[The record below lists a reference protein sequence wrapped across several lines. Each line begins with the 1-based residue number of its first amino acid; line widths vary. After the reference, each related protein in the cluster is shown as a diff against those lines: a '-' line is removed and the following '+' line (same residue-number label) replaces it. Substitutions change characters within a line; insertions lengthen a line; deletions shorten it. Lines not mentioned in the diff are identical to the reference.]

1 MKSVIQEMS
10 RDVVLYHPIIHK
22 IRDEKIWGPLH
33 ESLTRVDTI
42 KGAVHNP
49 IWVRSVEENDSDS

>member
-1 MKSVIQEMS
+1 MKSVIQQVS
-10 RDVVLYHPIIHK
+10 RDVVLYHPIIEI
-22 IRDEKIWGPLH
+22 IRDEKVWGPLC

-49 IWVRSVEENDSDS
+49 IWVRNTTGDEND